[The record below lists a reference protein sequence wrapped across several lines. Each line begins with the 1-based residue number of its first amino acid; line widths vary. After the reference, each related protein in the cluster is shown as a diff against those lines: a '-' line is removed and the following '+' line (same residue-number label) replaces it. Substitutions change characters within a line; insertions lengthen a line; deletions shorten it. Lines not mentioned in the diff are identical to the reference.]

1 MSATVTYKGET
12 LTTATNQTRTLE
24 TAGTY
29 LEDDITLVDVSTIP
43 SGTKSITTN
52 GTHDVTN
59 YASANVAVPASA
71 VDSGTKSVS
80 ITSNGTTTEDV
91 TGYASASITTNVPNS
106 YTSSDEGKVVSNG
119 SLVSQ
124 TSATYTAN
132 DTYDTTTVNSVT
144 VDVQGGGGISVDDIA
159 TNTAPSGA
167 ITLGSSVTSIGDY
180 ALAGKPITSII
191 APSVTALGSMS
202 LQNTQITTIDDT
214 NFPSLGV
221 SSQYSVHLRMSSLQ
235 HITLSG
241 QKISLA
247 SGSGALR
254 ENANLV
260 SAEFPHCAEN
270 VSSSTVGMGSN
281 AFYGDAKLEI
291 VDIGSC
297 NSIGNTAFY
306 NCSKLTTII
315 MRKTSLVTLN
325 NTNSF
330 NNSPF
335 KSGGTGG
342 HIYIPKVLY
351 DQLGTGTNDYKA
363 ATNWSTVDGY
373 GTITWHQIEGSEYEL

>member
-43 SGTKSITTN
+43 SGTKNITTN

-144 VDVQGGGGISVDDIA
+144 VNVSGGGASIDDFV
-159 TNTAPSGA
+159 SGA
-167 ITLGSSVTSIGDY
+167 VPTGATTLQSATSIMDYGLAYRGSMTSLFAPYVTTIGHNALFNCTGLTSISFPLLTSFSGDY
-180 ALAGKPITSII
+180 ALSGCTG
-191 APSVTALGSMS
+191 L
-202 LQNTQITTIDDT
+202 T
-214 NFPSLGV
+214 NVSFPSLNNI
-221 SSQYSVHLRMSSLQ
+221 LRSRTFNNCSNLATADLGNCTQ
-235 HITLSG
+235 VTNQALINTTKLRTLVLRKSDA
-241 QKISLA
+241 ICSLA
-247 SGSGALR
+247 AWS
-254 ENANLV
+254 
-260 SAEFPHCAEN
+260 
-270 VSSSTVGMGSN
+270 SN
-281 AFYGDAKLEI
+281 ALGGIY
-291 VDIGSC
+291 
-297 NSIGNTAFY
+297 NNPTA
-306 NCSKLTTII
+306 STIYVPNALLS
-315 MRKTSLVTLN
+315 TYQTAS
-325 NTNSF
+325 
-330 NNSPF
+330 
-335 KSGGTGG
+335 
-342 HIYIPKVLY
+342 
-351 DQLGTGTNDYKA
+351 
-363 ATNWSTVDGY
+363 NWSSAYNAGVTFAK
-373 GTITWHQIEGSEYEL
+373 IEGSIYE